1 MRTWQKFLPTI
12 VLLVFGSASFAQ
24 EQASEVDMRIKEAE
38 IRMEE
43 AVRQIAEL
51 SASQMASVANVE
63 RRLRIDGRPVLG
75 VNVGND
81 EDGPVEGVDILG
93 VSPGGAAA
101 DAGLRAGDVITAING
116 ESFTGESGQVATA
129 KLLEFMAG
137 VEEGDVLDV
146 EYLRN
151 GKIGEVEVKP
161 AAPSG
166 YKFAFRLDSDDF
178 HVPVDPGAP
187 GTFVNE
193 FIWMSGSHGWGDM
206 EIVELSER
214 LGSYF
219 GTATGLLVVKAPG
232 NGDFKLQDGDVIRSI
247 DGREPTSVRH
257 AMRILGSYQSGE
269 ALKIEIMR
277 DRRKE
282 TLNIEVPDNRQSSVM
297 EMPPETDVHRVVI
310 KRTDDQT

>member
-1 MRTWQKFLPTI
+1 MRTWKKFLPSI
-12 VLLVFGSASFAQ
+12 ILLLFGSASFAQ

-81 EDGPVEGVDILG
+81 ENGPVEGVDILG

-116 ESFTGESGQVATA
+116 EPLTGESGQAATA

-151 GKIGEVEVKP
+151 GKVSEVELTP

-178 HVPVDPGAP
+178 HLPVDPAAP
-187 GTFVNE
+187 GAFVNE

-282 TLNIEVPDNRQSSVM
+282 TLNIEVPDNRQSSVT
-297 EMPPETDVHRVVI
+297 ELSPGSGVHRMVI